1 MRSPSDSCLVS
12 RVLQASYGNIL
23 VAIMPKTHTAPLA
36 GSIVGVQPGLTDV
49 SGLCHLYHCA
59 LFITTQ
65 ASSSQLPSIA
75 SQRLLLEFLPCHALP
90 DLRSSLKHRTKKIHK
105 QFTLYLSCFQRQ
117 YHIDDTA
124 KTSYQF
130 GMYSEH
136 LELNYHSF
144 FRSPNLLCIFSLIIG
159 TLYGLAL
166 FLKAPLSPFQG
177 RVEGFSFND
186 HNLLAITASILFL
199 CYELTVTT

>member
-90 DLRSSLKHRTKKIHK
+90 DLRSSLKHRTKKS
-105 QFTLYLSCFQRQ
+105 T
-117 YHIDDTA
+117 
-124 KTSYQF
+124 
-130 GMYSEH
+130 
-136 LELNYHSF
+136 N
-144 FRSPNLLCIFSLIIG
+144 NLLCIFHASKDSITQMTLPKQATSLGCILNIQNS
-159 TLYGLAL
+159 T
-166 FLKAPLSPFQG
+166 
-177 RVEGFSFND
+177 
-186 HNLLAITASILFL
+186 ITAFL
-199 CYELTVTT
+199 GVQISYAFSAL